1 MTRFSGELPLTVV
14 FTGSVGSPARAKVN
28 VTVSVREG
36 VAGAKRHFLSAL
48 STESL
53 KAASP
58 ESTVTRGVP
67 EASTMSCAV
76 TVSCFRTARAAA
88 G

>member
-1 MTRFSGELPLTVV
+1 
-14 FTGSVGSPARAKVN
+14 
-28 VTVSVREG
+28 
-36 VAGAKRHFLSAL
+36 
-48 STESL
+48 L